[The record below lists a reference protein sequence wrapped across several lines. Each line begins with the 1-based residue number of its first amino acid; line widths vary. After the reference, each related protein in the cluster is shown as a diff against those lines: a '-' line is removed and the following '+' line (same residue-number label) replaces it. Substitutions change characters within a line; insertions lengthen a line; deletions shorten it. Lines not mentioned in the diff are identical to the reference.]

1 MATIPQDLLP
11 SCSSNRIAFSS
22 IEEKISRRRDNH
34 STVTACTDVTAIAGV
49 RDEIF
54 HLGAIVGR
62 LCTFFLSEHYR
73 SLKQRDS
80 NSSDGGVEEKNSTR
94 RASAS
99 FWWEEE
105 EASSPSDEVVKVAAH
120 QQLGE
125 VFLQLFVVAGSV
137 GVDLCTSIL
146 KKIELNGRKYPVELC
161 KVRGPTDNIVRDMR
175 RKACYHTNDMFV
187 SII

>member
-11 SCSSNRIAFSS
+11 SCFSNRIAFSS
-22 IEEKISRRRDNH
+22 IEEKINYLQQCCRRRDNH
-34 STVTACTDVTAIAGV
+34 STVTACTDVAAIADV

-62 LCTFFLSEHYR
+62 LCTFFLSENYR

-80 NSSDGGVEEKNSTR
+80 TSSNTR
-94 RASAS
+94 RASSS

-105 EASSPSDEVVKVAAH
+105 ESSSSSDEVLKVAAH

-125 VFLQLFVVAGSV
+125 VFLQLFVVAGSI

-175 RKACYHTNDMFV
+175 RNACYHTNGMFV

>member
-22 IEEKISRRRDNH
+22 IEETINYLQQCCRRRDNH

-125 VFLQLFVVAGSV
+125 VFLQLFVVAGSI

-161 KVRGPTDNIVRDMR
+161 KVRSCILVLTASCV
-175 RKACYHTNDMFV
+175 T
-187 SII
+187 